1 MAPVDQRTDR
11 EAIADTLARYC
22 RGIDRID
29 GDLIA
34 SAFHPDAVDEHSYI
48 RLKGSE
54 VGPYMVERMRTRFK
68 STLHCLLQY
77 LIEIDGD
84 EAHGETYYVAWLV
97 SEDAGVE
104 VVDQAAG
111 RYVDRF
117 EKRGGEWRIAHRVV
131 LPEVAIRL
139 QGSQTGLLSYLADRP
154 MRSRNDVSYRRPLG

>member
-1 MAPVDQRTDR
+1 VPPVRQLTDR
-11 EAIADTLARYC
+11 EAIAETLARYC

-34 SAFHPDAVDEHSYI
+34 SAFHPDAIDEHSYI

-68 STLHCLLQY
+68 STLHCLLQS
-77 LIEIDGD
+77 LVEIDG
-84 EAHGETYYVAWLV
+84 EQAHGETYYVAWLV
-97 SEDAGVE
+97 SEEAGADVLDE
-104 VVDQAAG
+104 AAG

-117 EKRGGEWRIAHRVV
+117 EKRKGEWRIAHRVV

-139 QGSQTGLLSYLADRP
+139 QGGQTNLLSYLADRP
-154 MRSRNDVSYRRPLG
+154 QRSRDDVSYRRPLR